1 MRTPL
6 FFLLLLSITLLNAQT
21 TTTLEGTVVDGKTG
35 EPVPFANVFLD
46 NTTLGAASDQ
56 NGEFVIRNVFYPA
69 HYDIVI
75 SFVGY
80 KTYRAKVPIQPDKN
94 KLGIIRLTPDET
106 ALNEVEVKAKRD
118 ASWERNFRRF
128 KRFFL
133 GNNSAAQMC
142 NILNPWVV
150 EVKKG
155 KWLTATATE
164 PIEIENLWLGYKIL
178 FFLRNFSANDSSYV
192 IQGNAQFQEMTATN
206 PEQANRWQENREAS
220 YRHSTAFLFKSI
232 LESKI
237 KGNGFSLFVGLPS
250 MEESM
255 IRAQTFSENINQR
268 LRKMDTTNLL
278 IPSLQGNIYRINLG
292 KLVEVHYSRERT
304 SQRFYRDVPFPV
316 SWVRTNKG
324 IVFVNQQGYE
334 LNPEDVTVSGDLNNG
349 KISSLLPLNYQSLDQ
364 PVAIGKKEY
373 LFEKVYLHC
382 DKPYYYPG
390 DPMWIKGYMSYFLPE
405 MADSL
410 SKTVRV
416 ELLRRTSQASGYIV
430 FSKQQRIV
438 NGEFGCQFFLPD
450 SLKPG
455 SYYLRAY
462 TNMMRNFSTNHPVD
476 LKRVPVLNP
485 NENLSRQYEKHAA
498 SSDSALYIHCSAT
511 PKVEELVEFSLM
523 LRDETGAPSSGSFS
537 VSITNEDMVVPTF
550 FDSTILV
557 GTKIPNKIFSPASIT
572 YPVEWGISF
581 SGRLTDQKKR
591 GRRSG
596 ISVVAPSH
604 GLQTITQS
612 NERGFFQLKGFVF
625 YDTATFLFQPLQEVQ
640 KKQPQYRV
648 ELEAQPPMPVKFQQN
663 ERQLNVEKIDTLKTK
678 DQRPN
683 IIDNNKLLSEIVV
696 TSKQETEPEL
706 DRPYGK
712 PDYVVPKK
720 ELDAAYGNLLMFLPG
735 KVPGLIVREA
745 NMPAQPARW
754 VVYTVKGEASSI
766 FNKREVLV
774 MVNNNM
780 VTGTPAD
787 ILSRID
793 PATVETIEV
802 KTGLTAL
809 NGSFGGSGVLAVY
822 LRNDDGLPQLSKN
835 KKIPSATVVGYQ
847 TSQPFNFGLQYNNK
861 PVTTIYWNPN
871 LKIDQSGHATFAA
884 FIPKKGKYRVVVEGV
899 SAELM
904 PVRTEYSFSAD

>member
-6 FFLLLLSITLLNAQT
+6 FLSLLFSITLLQAQT
-21 TTTLEGTVVDGKTG
+21 TTTLEGKVVDGKTG

-56 NGEFVIRNVFYPA
+56 NGVFVIRNVFYPA
-69 HYDIVI
+69 HYEIVV

-94 KLGIIRLTPDET
+94 KLGVIRLMPDET
-106 ALNEVEVKAKRD
+106 SLNEVEVKAKRD
-118 ASWERNFRRF
+118 ANWERNFRRF

-133 GNNSAAQMC
+133 GSNSAAQMC

-164 PIEIENLWLGYKIL
+164 SIEIENLWLGYKIR

-192 IQGNAQFQEMTATN
+192 IQGNAQFQEMTASS
-206 PEQANRWQENREAS
+206 PEQSNRWQENREAS

-237 KGNGFSLFVGLPS
+237 KANGFSLFVGLPS

-255 IRAQTFSENINQR
+255 VRAQSFSENINQR

-278 IPSLQGNIYRINLG
+278 MPSLQGNIYRINLG
-292 KLVEVHYSRERT
+292 KLVEVHYSKERT
-304 SQRFYRDVPFPV
+304 PQRFYRDVPFPV
-316 SWVRTNKG
+316 SWVRASKG
-324 IVFVNQQGYE
+324 IIFVNQQGYE

-349 KISSLLPLNYQSLDQ
+349 KISSLLPLNYQSLNQ

-416 ELLRRTSQASGYIV
+416 ELLRRISQTDGYLV
-430 FSKQQRIV
+430 FAQQQRIV
-438 NGEFGCQFFLPD
+438 NGEFSCQFFLPD
-450 SLKPG
+450 SLTPG

-462 TNMMRNFSTNHPVD
+462 TNIMRNFAINHPFD
-476 LKRVPVLNP
+476 LKRVPILSP
-485 NENLSRQYEKHAA
+485 KENLSNQHGKHAG
-498 SSDSALYIHCSAT
+498 SSDSLLNIRCNAS
-511 PKVEELVEFSLM
+511 PKVEELAEFSLL
-523 LRDETGAPSSGSFS
+523 LRDETGTPRSGSFS
-537 VSITNEDMVVPTF
+537 VSITNEEMVIPTF

-557 GTKIPNKIFSPASIT
+557 GARIPGKIFSPASIT
-572 YPVEWGISF
+572 YPTEWGISF

-591 GRRSG
+591 GIRSA
-596 ISVVAPSH
+596 ISIVAPNH
-604 GLQTITQS
+604 GLQTIAQS
-612 NERGFFQLKGFVF
+612 NERGFFHAKGFVF
-625 YDTATFLFQPLQEVQ
+625 YDTTTFLFQPLKEDQ

-648 ELEAQPPMPVKFQQN
+648 ALEVQQPMPVKFEQN
-663 ERQLNVEKIDTLKTK
+663 EIQLNVEKIDTLKTR

-683 IIDNNKLLSEIVV
+683 ISDNNKLLSEIVV

-745 NMPAQPARW
+745 NMPGQPLRW

-822 LRNDDGLPQLSKN
+822 LKSDDGLPQLSKN
-835 KKIPSATVVGYQ
+835 KKIPSAMVVGYQ
-847 TSQPFNFGLQYNNK
+847 TSQPFNFGLQYKNK
-861 PVTTIYWNPN
+861 PVTTVYWNPN
-871 LKIDQSGHATFAA
+871 LKIDQSGRATFEA
-884 FIPKKGKYRVVVEGV
+884 FIPKKGKYRIIVEGI
-899 SAELM
+899 SDELM
-904 PVRTEYSFSAD
+904 PVRTEYSFSVD